1 MSHQKWK
8 STALLVIAMQNDF
21 IADDGLARMDGG
33 KAILPSVIK
42 SVEIARQRGIRIV
55 WVVREHDPSGT
66 NVELFRRHRYSN
78 GRVGPV
84 IKGSRGAALVDGL
97 EIKQG
102 DYKVAKTRFS
112 AFFATP
118 LHSFLQDAGV
128 DSLVITGIQTPNCIR
143 QTAFDAIAYDY
154 RSVTVIVDATA
165 AVTPEVHSANIHD
178 MKKVKIATPTLQEW
192 SVEAE
197 AEADA

>member
-1 MSHQKWK
+1 M
-8 STALLVIAMQNDF
+8 
-21 IADDGLARMDGG
+21 
-33 KAILPSVIK
+33 
-42 SVEIARQRGIRIV
+42 
-55 WVVREHDPSGT
+55 
-66 NVELFRRHRYSN
+66 
-78 GRVGPV
+78 

-97 EIKQG
+97 EIKRG

-128 DSLVITGIQTPNCIR
+128 DSLVITGVQTPNCIR

-165 AVTPEVHSANIHD
+165 AVTPEVHSANIYD
-178 MKKVKIATPTLQEW
+178 MKKVKIATPSLQEW

-197 AEADA
+197 ADA